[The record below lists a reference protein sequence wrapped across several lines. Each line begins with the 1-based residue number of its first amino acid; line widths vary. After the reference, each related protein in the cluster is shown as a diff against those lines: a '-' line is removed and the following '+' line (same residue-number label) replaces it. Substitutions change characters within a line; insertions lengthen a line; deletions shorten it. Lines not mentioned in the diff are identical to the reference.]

1 MPNHKASLTRLPS
14 LPTIAIEVLRI
25 FSDPDA
31 PIQKIANLVQADPAI
46 ATKLLKAANSSRFGL
61 PRKVADLRQAI
72 TLMGKAKV
80 TPIILSFSLASES
93 IESEEHSA
101 NFKRY
106 WLRSFVQATAGEV
119 IGSIYGPGFA
129 AECFTIS
136 LLAGIGQLGLLKQ
149 GPAEY
154 LQCTE
159 RAKSGEATLDE
170 IERDVYGMTH
180 KEISIEMLEQSG
192 LPQRCVDAITATIS
206 GKQFVPADEETRR
219 LADVTCAADAFAR
232 YLCDTDCGIAM
243 VVLQDRLAMM
253 ESSVLTVEKLTA
265 EVRVKIDESSALFNV
280 DPSVLPNPENLLQDA
295 LDQLSDFTERM
306 HEGLDNELPVELVA
320 ENGRL
325 KQRVEDL
332 IRQTNTDALTGIAN
346 RGFFDRRLNELTQQ
360 CLRCQWRMGIAVV
373 DIDHFKKVNDTY
385 GHQAGDHILQVVAHA
400 LADAVR
406 ANETLARYGGEE
418 FAVLMEDIQTD
429 GMQIMGERLRA
440 KIEGLRISFEGQNIP
455 VTISIGIATAIPTSD
470 NFGLQLFTK
479 ADSALYVAKHEGR
492 NRICVDNTPTEDFEP
507 TSGLVPGHSLPAK
520 ATTPA

>member
-1 MPNHKASLTRLPS
+1 MPRQKSSLTRLPS

-61 PRKVADLRQAI
+61 PREVADLRQAI
-72 TLMGKAKV
+72 ALMGKAKV

-119 IGSIYGPGFA
+119 IGGIYGPGFA
-129 AECFTIS
+129 SECFTVS

-149 GPAEY
+149 GPDAY
-154 LQCTE
+154 LECIG
-159 RAKSGEATLDE
+159 RVKAGEGTLDE
-170 IERDVYGMTH
+170 IEREVYGMTH
-180 KEISIEMLEQSG
+180 KEISLEMLEQSG
-192 LPQRCVDAITATIS
+192 LPQRCVDAIAATIP
-206 GKQFVPADEETRR
+206 GNTLTLVDEDTRR
-219 LADVTCAADAFAR
+219 LAHVACAADAFAR
-232 YLCDTDCGIAM
+232 YLCDHDCGVAM
-243 VVLQDRLAMM
+243 VVLQDRLAQM
-253 ESSVLTVEKLTA
+253 ESSVLTVEHLNT
-265 EVRVKIDESSALFNV
+265 EVRQKIDESSSLFDV
-280 DPSVLPNPENLLQDA
+280 DPSVLPNPEDLLQDA

-306 HEGLDNELPVELVA
+306 NDGLNHEVPGELMA

-332 IRQTNTDALTGIAN
+332 IRQTRTDALTGIAN

-360 CLRCQWRMGIAVV
+360 TLRRQNRMGVAVV

-385 GHQAGDHILQVVAHA
+385 GHQAGDHILQNVAKA
-400 LADAVR
+400 LQDVVR

-418 FAVLMEDIQTD
+418 FAVLIEDIKPD
-429 GMQIMGERLRA
+429 
-440 KIEGLRISFEGQNIP
+440 
-455 VTISIGIATAIPTSD
+455 
-470 NFGLQLFTK
+470 
-479 ADSALYVAKHEGR
+479 
-492 NRICVDNTPTEDFEP
+492 
-507 TSGLVPGHSLPAK
+507 
-520 ATTPA
+520 